1 MPKLPRILA
10 KIFASNA
17 AEDDIGQFG
26 SALTGSKVLTSDI
39 AQIQALPAYEEGWR
53 GAVISNRNYPT
64 LQETNG
70 VLKNISQQL
79 AYLFQQ
85 GLPEWDSE
93 TTY

>member
-53 GAVISNRNYPT
+53 
-64 LQETNG
+64 
-70 VLKNISQQL
+70 VLLYQTEITQHYRKQMG
-79 AYLFQQ
+79 Y
-85 GLPEWDSE
+85 
-93 TTY
+93 